1 MLRATVGSETY
12 FRRQQALPFAPNL
25 WGLPPVR
32 DASALGE
39 VRVIS
44 RSQPLCPSLDA
55 GIRAAAPVF
64 HLALA
69 RGRSPRSFGLI
80 GPSCGGSCAQR
91 TTLPRRRRL
100 RGQRVF
106 NRPCVSRLLSAAS
119 AWLHACLSACLLPPP
134 PGFFSFLLL
143 SPHASVGACSTCVC
157 VYAGQLN
164 RRERER
170 AICAW
175 HARLCRGGL
184 WTRRCA
190 WANSKRIEAGF
201 LPALLAVEVGKLI
214 WFRYGAELET
224 HA

>member
-143 SPHASVGACSTCVC
+143 SPHASVGACSTCLCVC
-157 VYAGQLN
+157 VCVCRAAEPPRTGARDMCVACTAVPGRIVDSPLCVGEFEEN
-164 RRERER
+164 RSGLPPSLARCRSREINLVSLR
-170 AICAW
+170 
-175 HARLCRGGL
+175 
-184 WTRRCA
+184 
-190 WANSKRIEAGF
+190 S
-201 LPALLAVEVGKLI
+201 
-214 WFRYGAELET
+214 
-224 HA
+224 

>member
-12 FRRQQALPFAPNL
+12 FRRQQALPFAPNV
-25 WGLPPVR
+25 WGLPAVR

-39 VRVIS
+39 VRVVS
-44 RSQPLCPSLDA
+44 RSQPLCPSLDV
-55 GIRAAAPVF
+55 RAAAPVF
-64 HLALA
+64 HLARSLA
-69 RGRSPRSFGLI
+69 ALVRVDRPQLRRQLRAAHDPA
-80 GPSCGGSCAQR
+80 PS
-91 TTLPRRRRL
+91 TTTTR
-100 RGQRVF
+100 
-106 NRPCVSRLLSAAS
+106 AARFQQ
-119 AWLHACLSACLLPPP
+119 AVRLPPP
-134 PGFFSFLLL
+134 IRRFCLAPCLSVCVPAAAAARFLF
-143 SPHASVGACSTCVC
+143 HFYYYRRTRASVRVLRVCVC
-157 VYAGQLN
+157 LYAGQLN

-170 AICAW
+170 AICPW

>member
-12 FRRQQALPFAPNL
+12 FRRQQALPFAPNV
-25 WGLPPVR
+25 WGLPAVR

-39 VRVIS
+39 VRVVS
-44 RSQPLCPSLDA
+44 RSQPLCPSLDV
-55 GIRAAAPVF
+55 RAAAPVF

-134 PGFFSFLLL
+134 PGFFFISIII
-143 SPHASVGACSTCVC
+143 AARERRCVYYVSVCVC
-157 VYAGQLN
+157 MPG
-164 RRERER
+164 
-170 AICAW
+170 
-175 HARLCRGGL
+175 
-184 WTRRCA
+184 
-190 WANSKRIEAGF
+190 S
-201 LPALLAVEVGKLI
+201 
-214 WFRYGAELET
+214 
-224 HA
+224 